1 MSIDRYKRQFGSVK
15 PLPGQPGYG
24 MKESERLFQETKN
37 MEHKLNKLRAV
48 MSQQKEERS
57 VKTGG
62 RWASARSDRGS
73 LRSYNKD
80 VKSGSK
86 RKKFIKHN
94 VQAWSTHEVS
104 LWLTALKLDRY
115 IDSFVQNEISGGVL
129 LDVGQ
134 DDLDYM
140 RITVLGHRKTLLKEI
155 EKLKRGRSTI
165 VLPQRKKAPVQKK
178 YVPSPPDS
186 KQRQSSS
193 SSTETSYTKR
203 NYDPSPQKKSGA
215 RKIHWSHAKPIS
227 ENEVSGGTVP
237 VNLADGVYDEKRQSD
252 SFQAA
257 VMQWR
262 TGSAESGNDNEGPTN
277 SSGLWSNP
285 FGSIDTADDK
295 VEQVKPRSPV
305 VKARKNNLSEG
316 QLDEAAEHEAFRK
329 AVDEW
334 RNGGTSK
341 ASTTEKISATTS
353 GIGYSPNDNATE
365 ISPQQRQRQEK
376 KSSDT
381 SSTKGGGGG
390 GRFLQG
396 DLDEEIE
403 HKKFTAAVSAW
414 RSGKQQPNSKSSPTR
429 DIAKRLNKQMEDAR
443 ILRNEKF
450 EREKLIL
457 KEEMEKAKADLA
469 SRKAKALQKISNK
482 SETNGSNKS
491 SSSPKKDYS
500 NIWDIEI
507 EY

>member
-215 RKIHWSHAKPIS
+215 RKIHW
-227 ENEVSGGTVP
+227 
-237 VNLADGVYDEKRQSD
+237 
-252 SFQAA
+252 
-257 VMQWR
+257 
-262 TGSAESGNDNEGPTN
+262 
-277 SSGLWSNP
+277 
-285 FGSIDTADDK
+285 
-295 VEQVKPRSPV
+295 
-305 VKARKNNLSEG
+305 
-316 QLDEAAEHEAFRK
+316 
-329 AVDEW
+329 
-334 RNGGTSK
+334 
-341 ASTTEKISATTS
+341 
-353 GIGYSPNDNATE
+353 
-365 ISPQQRQRQEK
+365 
-376 KSSDT
+376 
-381 SSTKGGGGG
+381 
-390 GRFLQG
+390 
-396 DLDEEIE
+396 
-403 HKKFTAAVSAW
+403 
-414 RSGKQQPNSKSSPTR
+414 
-429 DIAKRLNKQMEDAR
+429 
-443 ILRNEKF
+443 
-450 EREKLIL
+450 
-457 KEEMEKAKADLA
+457 
-469 SRKAKALQKISNK
+469 
-482 SETNGSNKS
+482 
-491 SSSPKKDYS
+491 
-500 NIWDIEI
+500 
-507 EY
+507 